1 MRKIIPITKKLNRV
15 EKLIKDKGLSERDL
29 ILILKS
35 YRLYNLQDDLETIR
49 DELQLKQNWC
59 RTKLPDGLTMDNLVV
74 EEINQLDYII
84 NDYVAS
90 HEKVEKGIRNAVYSA
105 VCDVLQNTSDDNH
118 LKDQVML

>member
-15 EKLIKDKGLSERDL
+15 EKLIKEKGLSERDL

-118 LKDQVML
+118 LKD